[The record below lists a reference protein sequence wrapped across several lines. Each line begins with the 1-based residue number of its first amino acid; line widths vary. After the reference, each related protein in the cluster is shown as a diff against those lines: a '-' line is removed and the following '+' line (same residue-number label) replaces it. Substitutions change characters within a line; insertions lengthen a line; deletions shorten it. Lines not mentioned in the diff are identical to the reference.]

1 MSLVPLQI
9 EIQETPC
16 FYSFPFPV
24 SCLTPLAVEGAE
36 EGLCAQLSSPQV
48 ALAGNIEYF
57 LAFSITTGHSL
68 LSGSFGNAI

>member
-9 EIQETPC
+9 EIQETPR

-24 SCLTPLAVEGAE
+24 SCLTPAAVEGAE

-48 ALAGNIEYF
+48 ALAGNTEDF
-57 LAFSITTGHSL
+57 LAFSITTGHGL
-68 LSGSFGNAI
+68 LSGSLGNAT